1 MWQAVA
7 GINTDQRILNAFV
20 RDELLFWTAAQDG
33 RKRMNIASWGTTPV
47 CENIN
52 PGGVGTYGNSACTL
66 LPATPAV
73 QPRSRLLP
81 LSFAENDVPP
91 ITVSDRES
99 DADAD
104 VVTFLGMAGRY
115 YRDYGQEF
123 DAALLQFDWTPGSSM
138 INRLSRQSP
147 VSQHT
152 PRTLSANN
160 GAVLVSLENDQNWRD
175 TAFVYYN
182 DFSEVTPSTE
192 VVNVDNVQALY
203 LPYYEPATLTLDS
216 DQAAMVAFYETPSG
230 DTYPGLFVYDRSDG
244 ESQFNLAY
252 TLRRGGFTV
261 NQLDASRGR
270 VALARRGKV
279 QLMTMMSDGQVQYN
293 QSIAPAEL
301 DAGYFE
307 AALNNNTLLV
317 GASTV
322 YQWEESGLNRRFAD
336 IWEQTEPGR
345 WQFLQRLQYQ
355 DRNHSSFA
363 KQVYLSNDSA
373 VVMSLR
379 LDNSD
384 DPNAFDN
391 QVYEPHEL
399 RRLRFLFRHT
409 LAREIV
415 WQVLVSSG
423 SHRSRLAL
431 SGT

>member
-230 DTYPGLFVYDRSDG
+230 DTYPGLFVYDRSNG

-279 QLMTMMSDGQVQYN
+279 Q
-293 QSIAPAEL
+293 
-301 DAGYFE
+301 
-307 AALNNNTLLV
+307 
-317 GASTV
+317 
-322 YQWEESGLNRRFAD
+322 D